1 VDRLTRKELKTD
13 KFAAEAEH
21 VLESVASHPEQI
33 KRYGAIILAVVVLGG
48 GIYFYRNH
56 QAAAREEALTEAM
69 KIDDGVVSNN
79 PVPLKVTFK
88 TDAEMQAAR
97 TKAFTDLMTKY
108 SGTREG
114 AIGGIYMASTAVDKG
129 DMANAEKLFK
139 EVVDSA
145 PSDYSSV
152 AALSLAKVYHAENKT
167 AEAEKLLRD
176 LIKNPTPLVSKEQ
189 ATIELADV
197 LTKSN
202 PAEARKLL
210 EPLRI
215 GRSAISR
222 AAVAMLGN
230 LPPQGN

>member
-1 VDRLTRKELKTD
+1 MDRLTRKELKTD
-13 KFAAEAEH
+13 KFAVEAEH

-33 KRYGAIILAVVVLGG
+33 KRYGAIVLAVLVIGG
-48 GIYFYRNH
+48 GLYFYRTH
-56 QAAAREEALTEAM
+56 QATAREEALTEAL
-69 KIDDGVVSNN
+69 KIEDAVVSNN
-79 PVPLKVTFK
+79 PVPPNMTFK
-88 TDAEMQAAR
+88 TEAEKQTAR
-97 TKAFTDLMTKY
+97 TRAFTDLMTKY

-114 AIGGIYMASTAVDKG
+114 AIAGIYMAATAADKG
-129 DMANAEKLFK
+129 DMPNAEKLFK

-152 AALSLAKVYHAENKT
+152 AALSLAKIYQAENKT
-167 AEAEKLLRD
+167 ADAEKLLRNV
-176 LIKNPTPLVSKEQ
+176 IKNPTPLVSKEQ

-215 GRSAISR
+215 GRSAVSR

-230 LPPQGN
+230 LPQNN

>member
-33 KRYGAIILAVVVLGG
+33 KRWGAIVVAVLVIGG
-48 GIYFYRNH
+48 GLYYYRTH
-56 QAAAREEALTEAM
+56 QAVAREEALTEAM
-69 KIDDGVVSNN
+69 KIDDAVVSNN
-79 PVPLKVTFK
+79 PVPPNMTFK
-88 TDAEMQAAR
+88 TEAEKQAAR

-108 SGTREG
+108 SGSREG
-114 AIGGIYMASTAVDKG
+114 AIAGIYMASTASDKG
-129 DMANAEKLFK
+129 DMPNAEKLFK

-145 PSDYSSV
+145 PADYSSV
-152 AALSLAKVYHAENKT
+152 AALSLAKIYQAENKT
-167 AEAEKLLRD
+167 ADAEKLLRNVVQ
-176 LIKNPTPLVSKEQ
+176 NPTPLVSKEQ

-202 PAEARKLL
+202 PTEARKLL

-215 GRSAISR
+215 GRSAVSR

-230 LPPQGN
+230 LPQNN